1 MRQLSPTFAAR
12 LDAGATTLC
21 TCWRITRRDGV
32 AQGFTDHDRDLTVAG
47 ATHAALSGLESTS
60 FEAPLGLA
68 VGGADVSGAL
78 SAASLSE
85 SDLANGLFDG
95 ARVEIFRVDWSD
107 PSQFVLLDAGVIGEM
122 RRTEHAFVAE
132 LRSLAHELDQET
144 GRLFQSSCDADLGDA
159 RCRFVFAQAPFVA
172 ETPLLAGSSAMEL
185 RVAADSVE
193 EGWRSGGLVEV
204 LTGANAGARTS
215 VKEHRRSAGV
225 DALGLW
231 SALAAPPAAGDLVRL
246 RAGCD
251 KSFSTCREKFS
262 NGANFRGFPH
272 MPGNDHLMA
281 YPAEGMAMDGGSLF
295 R

>member
-1 MRQLSPTFAAR
+1 MRTFSANFAAR
-12 LDAGATTLC
+12 LDVGATTLC
-21 TCWRITRRDGV
+21 TCWRITRHDGV
-32 AQGFTDHDRDLTVAG
+32 VQGFTDHDRDLIVDG
-47 ATHAALSGLESTS
+47 ATYAALSGLESTS

-85 SDLANGLFDG
+85 SDLGNGLYDG
-95 ARVEIFRVDWSD
+95 ARVEIFRVDWSA
-107 PSQFVLLDAGVIGEM
+107 PALHVLLEAGVIGEV

-144 GRLFQSSCDADLGDA
+144 GRLFQSSCDADLGDG
-159 RCRFVFAQAPFVA
+159 RCRFVFSQAPFVTDVA
-172 ETPLLAGSSAMEL
+172 LLAGSGAMEL
-185 RVAADSVE
+185 RVASDSAD
-193 EGWRSGGLVEV
+193 EGWRRGGVIEM

-215 VKEHRRSAGV
+215 VKEHRRASGV
-225 DALGLW
+225 DSLLLW
-231 SALAAPPAAGDLVRL
+231 SALAAPPMAGDLVRL
-246 RAGCD
+246 HAGCD
-251 KSFSTCREKFS
+251 KSFSTCRVKFG

-281 YPAEGMAMDGGSLF
+281 YPTEGVEMDGGSLF